1 MTVWFADMIPRQTG
15 LFLLVAMVAAGGLG
29 AQSASRPVSRLDA
42 RAMAADGGPTLEV
55 AAADTALGAA
65 LVRDA
70 GLWADPGLATS
81 WTKSAPQYHVELS
94 WPIDLPGIRSS
105 RLRAARSSAEAF
117 RLGWSAA
124 QINAAMTADTL
135 YLRALE
141 AEAVTRASAAD
152 ATTAEQLAA
161 MSRAGL
167 AAGETSRFD
176 ASLAAL
182 SAARSRDQ
190 VAGDS
195 LDLRAA
201 MLALQRAA
209 GDSTSVIHWTLTDS
223 LTAPVVPAPSR
234 LNADLL
240 AADASARAA
249 DEAIRSARHT
259 RWSGTSLLTGI
270 EFGDPAVANH
280 QLLPVIGVSIPI
292 PLFNRGRGATAIA
305 EAEAIRAGAVRTT
318 LRRELDAQ
326 LVLYREQFASAMER
340 LGRDDTLLTTADD
353 LEQMAVQGYREGET
367 GLAAVLEAARI
378 AREIRVMRAHHL
390 ADAMIAAVVLEHVGL
405 LAPEAP

>member
-1 MTVWFADMIPRQTG
+1 MLRPALILSLLAATVASR
-15 LFLLVAMVAAGGLG
+15 LG
-29 AQSASRPVSRLDA
+29 AQAAPQPLSRLDA
-42 RAMAADGGPTLEV
+42 RAMAADGGPTLPL

-70 GLWADPGLATS
+70 GLRADPSLAAS
-81 WTKSAPQYHVELS
+81 WTKSTPQYHVEMS
-94 WPIDLPGIRSS
+94 WPIDLLGVRGA

-124 QINAAMTADTL
+124 QIGAAMTADTL

-141 AEAVTRASAAD
+141 SEAVARASAAD
-152 ATTAEQLAA
+152 AATSGQLAA
-161 MSRAGL
+161 MASTGS

-195 LDLRAA
+195 LALRAA
-201 MLALQRAA
+201 MFALQRAA
-209 GDSTSVIHWTLTDS
+209 GDSANRIHWTLTDS
-223 LTAPVVPAPSR
+223 LRAPVVAAPSR

-240 AADASARAA
+240 AADATARAA
-249 DEAIRSARHT
+249 DEAIRSARRT
-259 RWSGTSLLTGI
+259 RWSGTALLTGI

-280 QLLPVIGVSIPI
+280 ELLQVIGVSIPI

-305 EAEAIRAGAVRTT
+305 EAEAVRASAVRTT

-326 LVLYREQFASAMER
+326 SVLYREQFASAMER
-340 LGRDDTLLTTADD
+340 LGRDDTLLATADD

-367 GLAAVLEAARI
+367 GLAAVLEAART